1 MGEGWRIIRKALSE
15 EKRVSTKTSAA
26 DLVTETDHV
35 VEALILQELQTR
47 FPSHRF
53 IAEEAAAAGA
63 KCVLTPSPTWIV
75 DPIDGTC
82 NFVHRFPTVAVSI
95 GFAVNQ
101 ELEFGVIYH
110 CTEER
115 LYTGRRGQG
124 AFCNGQRLRV
134 SGETDLSKALVLTEI
149 GPRRDPATL
158 KLFLSN
164 MERLLH
170 AGAHGVRVIG
180 SSTLALCHL
189 AAGTADA
196 YYQFG
201 LHCWDLAAAT
211 VIIREAGGVVMDT
224 SGELGRQAALHPQGC
239 VPRRDAQAQTDILPP
254 LLTDRS
260 GRQWT
265 RPEGFSRCLVW
276 KWTQGQDSG
285 GVGGGRA
292 VFSKLSRPP
301 RPQSW
306 PCAPQ
311 SNDEI
316 LGGDPRGDLS
326 LCLEVTTLVIGPT
339 GASPAPETPM
349 QPPLT
354 SGFLWSLFS
363 PTFAPEPVVD
373 MPGSQI
379 TSGACAGLSLLLLL
393 LGAWWNCRGVGH
405 DVKTRWLWVSR
416 KGRPITAEDMSVL
429 YVST

>member
-1 MGEGWRIIRKALSE
+1 MLVDLYVRAFGWRVHADPRSSSRRLLWEIPTWRDVEVEVPLLSWLRMEGAAGDLTISTVNPGLVSPTCTRAPSLRRIIRKALSE

-35 VEALILQELQTR
+35 VEALILQELQQR
-47 FPSHRF
+47 FPSHRELLTLEPDRWIPRF

-115 LYTGRRGQG
+115 LYTGRRGRG

-149 GPRRDPATL
+149 GPRRDPTTL

-164 MERLLH
+164 MERLLR

-189 AAGTADA
+189 ASGAADA

-224 SGELGRQAALHPQGC
+224 SGGPLDLMSCRVVAAGTREMAVLI
-239 VPRRDAQAQTDILPP
+239 AQALQTINY
-254 LLTDRS
+254 
-260 GRQWT
+260 GR
-265 RPEGFSRCLVW
+265 
-276 KWTQGQDSG
+276 D
-285 GVGGGRA
+285 
-292 VFSKLSRPP
+292 
-301 RPQSW
+301 
-306 PCAPQ
+306 
-311 SNDEI
+311 DE
-316 LGGDPRGDLS
+316 R
-326 LCLEVTTLVIGPT
+326 
-339 GASPAPETPM
+339 
-349 QPPLT
+349 
-354 SGFLWSLFS
+354 
-363 PTFAPEPVVD
+363 
-373 MPGSQI
+373 
-379 TSGACAGLSLLLLL
+379 
-393 LGAWWNCRGVGH
+393 
-405 DVKTRWLWVSR
+405 
-416 KGRPITAEDMSVL
+416 
-429 YVST
+429 